1 MKMQVSRVE
10 GAWQWCRAVVV
21 CLGAFDGRAWSDGH
35 RCLWRQGGPGRLVLF
50 FYFIFFLSGSCS
62 VTSGRGWC

>member
-21 CLGAFDGRAWSDGH
+21 CLGDFDAVSYTH
-35 RCLWRQGGPGRLVLF
+35 LTLPMIYSV
-50 FYFIFFLSGSCS
+50 YIS
-62 VTSGRGWC
+62 VTPVTLKTI

>member
-21 CLGAFDGRAWSDGH
+21 CLGAFDGRAWFDGH
-35 RCLWRQGGPGRLVLF
+35 RCLWRQGGPRRLVGF
-50 FYFIFFLSGSCS
+50 PAGSCS